1 MVRMIMKHTTTLG
14 IREYR
19 CSRYVMKREV
29 EEEETVVGVI
39 TRKRASGYGTI
50 KEKYEYEDLA
60 KLAKEKGISL
70 FELKKRL
77 K

>member
-1 MVRMIMKHTTTLG
+1 MI
-14 IREYR
+14 YR
-19 CSRYVMKREV
+19 I
-29 EEEETVVGVI
+29 EETVVGVI

-60 KLAKEKGISL
+60 KFAREKGISL